1 MTINRTHLAGLGI
14 AIEQVEDATDMTE
27 LFYCLKDLIAEVQS
41 APEAEPVEVVAI
53 DWPEY
58 HYEAMGCGLEDRGIT
73 DRYEAM
79 QHGWDCAMERCAEQL
94 PDEPLMTVAQ
104 HNRIM
109 ASAPQHDAGWR
120 EHSKQYAKGEKCP
133 ETIETLQ
140 AAWDRD
146 QELMMGQ
153 KAEISRLKEK
163 LNRAEQRNK
172 PHDAELVELLA
183 AMRSFTLEHDSGIG
197 GVLRG
202 KIDAKLATLKV
213 KP

>member
-1 MTINRTHLAGLGI
+1 MTITRTHLAGL
-14 AIEQVEDATDMTE
+14 E
-27 LFYCLKDLIAEVQS
+27 LALNRLALSGSDYLDLKDLIAQAQA
-41 APEAEPVEVVAI
+41 APGAEPVAFVHPSYLGPGMETWAF
-53 DWPEY
+53 
-58 HYEAMGCGLEDRGIT
+58 EASRTRLS
-73 DRYEAM
+73 
-79 QHGWDCAMERCAEQL
+79 QL
-94 PDEPLMTVAQ
+94 QVPLYT
-104 HNRIM
+104 
-109 ASAPQHDAGWR
+109 APQHDAGWR

-146 QELMMGQ
+146 QELMMDQ

-183 AMRSFTLEHDSGIG
+183 AMRSFTLEHDSGIA